1 MLNTSLPIILRHIG
15 SAVTG
20 VGFSDFVYK
29 FFLNFFEVL
38 FCGKTCLMINKKG
51 LQIAEGDT
59 FSIWIM
65 ILSHPWSFFRS
76 KIWIVW
82 SMPSMEIFSIKMRS
96 WWQLLNIIVLNLLWN
111 LIPKQVWS
119 FKNTVHF
126 ACYFEL
132 IFWSEASNEACN
144 SSLKFQI
151 DECLKWMLVSLI
163 R

>member
-1 MLNTSLPIILRHIG
+1 MLNTSLPKILRHIG

-20 VGFSDFVYK
+20 VGLSDFVYQ
-29 FFLNFFEVL
+29 FFLNIFEVL

-111 LIPKQVWS
+111 LIPAS
-119 FKNTVHF
+119 FLEIMGEWKVLSYNLKSFAVKNK
-126 ACYFEL
+126 
-132 IFWSEASNEACN
+132 ASLE
-144 SSLKFQI
+144 F
-151 DECLKWMLVSLI
+151 
-163 R
+163 

>member
-111 LIPKQVWS
+111 LIPAS
-119 FKNTVHF
+119 FLEIMGEWKVLSYNLKSFAVKNK
-126 ACYFEL
+126 
-132 IFWSEASNEACN
+132 ASLE
-144 SSLKFQI
+144 F
-151 DECLKWMLVSLI
+151 
-163 R
+163 

>member
-20 VGFSDFVYK
+20 AGFSDFVYK

-59 FSIWIM
+59 FSKWIM

-111 LIPKQVWS
+111 LIPAS
-119 FKNTVHF
+119 FLEIMGEWKVLSYNLKSFAVKNK
-126 ACYFEL
+126 
-132 IFWSEASNEACN
+132 ASLE
-144 SSLKFQI
+144 F
-151 DECLKWMLVSLI
+151 
-163 R
+163 

>member
-1 MLNTSLPIILRHIG
+1 MLNTSLPKILWHIG

-20 VGFSDFVYK
+20 VRFSDFVYQ
-29 FFLNFFEVL
+29 FFLNIFEVL

-59 FSIWIM
+59 FSISIM

-111 LIPKQVWS
+111 LIPAS
-119 FKNTVHF
+119 FLEIMGEWKVLSYNLKSFAVKNK
-126 ACYFEL
+126 
-132 IFWSEASNEACN
+132 ASLE
-144 SSLKFQI
+144 F
-151 DECLKWMLVSLI
+151 
-163 R
+163 

>member
-1 MLNTSLPIILRHIG
+1 MLNTSLPKILRHIG

-111 LIPKQVWS
+111 LIPAS
-119 FKNTVHF
+119 FLEIMGEWKVLSYNLKSFAVKNK
-126 ACYFEL
+126 
-132 IFWSEASNEACN
+132 ASLE
-144 SSLKFQI
+144 F
-151 DECLKWMLVSLI
+151 
-163 R
+163 

>member
-20 VGFSDFVYK
+20 VGFSDFVYN

-111 LIPKQVWS
+111 LIPAS
-119 FKNTVHF
+119 FLEIMGEWKVLSYNLKSFAVKNK
-126 ACYFEL
+126 
-132 IFWSEASNEACN
+132 ASLE
-144 SSLKFQI
+144 F
-151 DECLKWMLVSLI
+151 
-163 R
+163 